1 MFVGLL
7 VVAVCEGLSVAAS
20 AVDSN
25 TTKRPLDDI
34 SEANALPVAR
44 VTCAKN
50 ASGVELE
57 VLCAE
62 LSAPETNMH
71 AAAAHKNANMSLNI
85 KTPVNNQL
93 AHRGLS
99 QNIET
104 ACFLARLE
112 SAIVMVS
119 LRHRKQAFDTN
130 PTAVGRE
137 KAVAGCRYRNPWPIF
152 SVPNVPIPLS
162 LNAKTM
168 RCSSRRPTLNV

>member
-7 VVAVCEGLSVAAS
+7 VAAVCEGLRFDASV
-20 AVDSN
+20 VDSN
-25 TTKRPLDDI
+25 TTKRPFADM
-34 SEANALPVAR
+34 SVANELPFAL

-62 LSAPETNMH
+62 LRAPETNMH
-71 AAAAHKNANMSLNI
+71 AAAAHENANMSLNI

-112 SAIVMVS
+112 SDIVIVS
-119 LRHRKQAFDTN
+119 PKHRKQAFETN

-137 KAVAGCRYRNPWPIF
+137 NATAGCR
-152 SVPNVPIPLS
+152 
-162 LNAKTM
+162 
-168 RCSSRRPTLNV
+168 